1 MKAGGIMGHR
11 RMSVED
17 VYEILRRWHAGQNVS
32 RIAAV
37 EGCDRKTVRK
47 YLQKL
52 NEAGLRI
59 GKKLPDKERI
69 WQMIES
75 KILSKVESGRPAYQQ
90 LEALQQIIRDMI
102 LDPKEPLKPKK

>member
-1 MKAGGIMGHR
+1 MRHR

-17 VYEILRRWHAGQNVS
+17 AYEILRRWHAGQNVS

-52 NEAGLRI
+52 M
-59 GKKLPDKERI
+59 KQD
-69 WQMIES
+69 
-75 KILSKVESGRPAYQQ
+75 
-90 LEALQQIIRDMI
+90 
-102 LDPKEPLKPKK
+102 